1 MNAPPFSLAAPDH
14 RAARTRLPDWP
25 RLMSAELAA
34 AYVGISETTF
44 RELAPVTA
52 KAIGRRRLF
61 DRKDLDRWA
70 DALDGQMLDPVQE
83 ESHKRGVEQAW
94 LDSRKGR
101 RP

>member
-1 MNAPPFSLAAPDH
+1 MNSPFPIAGAADRPIG
-14 RAARTRLPDWP
+14 RTRLPDWP

-44 RELAPVTA
+44 RELAPVSA
-52 KAIGRRRLF
+52 KAIGRRRLY

-70 DALDGQMLDPVQE
+70 DALDGQPLDAGEE
-83 ESHKRGVEQAW
+83 ESHKRDVERAW
-94 LDSRKGR
+94 LESRKGR